1 MFYAYKLVV
10 ESIDS
15 VHCIDV
21 KIVLGVGG
29 RYASYFVQENL
40 YKV

>member
-29 RYASYFVQENL
+29 RHACYFVQVNL